1 VGRGLGRRNPSLRA
15 QRLSGRCGRIAR
27 WLMAGWGG
35 MPRLSRTTTGG
46 VAHTMV
52 TPAALGP
59 YKWAP
64 DLERNVGPPTLATSV
79 AKMSDAQAS
88 DIRARTYKKPALGGA
103 APQVLEV
110 IGGRLRSTSP
120 ASSIGTL
127 IHMYPSAHSVPA
139 GPLGGSAAC
148 FEQTAGTADSV
159 AMCAWFDND
168 SFGILTSPTLN
179 AANLANLMVQDRPL
193 IELVKK

>member
-1 VGRGLGRRNPSLRA
+1 
-15 QRLSGRCGRIAR
+15 
-27 WLMAGWGG
+27 

-103 APQVLEV
+103 ALQVLEV

-120 ASSIGTL
+120 VYSIGTF
-127 IHMYPSAHSVPA
+127 IHMYPSAHSVPV
-139 GPLGGSAAC
+139 GPMGGSAAS
-148 FEQTAGTADSV
+148 FEQTAGTADRRDAEASV
-159 AMCAWFDND
+159 ELAVLCLSGPELCSRGVAVLEGLDRVLVTVVRGGHQVACGAW
-168 SFGILTSPTLN
+168 SSRRRGAGSRSS
-179 AANLANLMVQDRPL
+179 A
-193 IELVKK
+193 